1 MTKIM
6 NKMTA
11 VVFQEGRF
19 LKVTDNLGND
29 ISNQVDRRLRQY
41 AVSNNMEIVFEN
53 GEWTAPGYSA
63 GANTFG
69 FAKTVRV
76 EPEPVE
82 IVLVNPDAGH
92 EDVKTFI
99 HASVGLKP
107 ESLIMNDL
115 KWKYLVRSAM
125 RGRNIMMT
133 GPAGTGKTVAAKYL
147 VKALE
152 RPDYYFNLG
161 ATQDPRATLIGN
173 THFSKEDGTYFS
185 ESLFVKAIQ
194 TPNAVILLDELSR
207 AHPEAWNIL
216 MTVLDLNQRYL
227 RLDEKDGAP
236 TIKVAEG
243 VSFIATA
250 NIGNE
255 YTSTRVMDRA
265 LQDRFITIEMDALDT
280 DMEYALLKMKYPH
293 AHNESVKAIA
303 EIASLTRKEV
313 KAANPK
319 LTSALSTRA
328 AVELASLIYDGFTL
342 SEAAEVGIYPFFSED
357 GGVDSERTFVK
368 QIVQKYCINPET
380 SEEDLFGTEDVAK
393 AMPF

>member
-1 MTKIM
+1 MC
-6 NKMTA
+6 
-11 VVFQEGRF
+11 
-19 LKVTDNLGND
+19 
-29 ISNQVDRRLRQY
+29 Y
-41 AVSNNMEIVFEN
+41 
-53 GEWTAPGYSA
+53 
-63 GANTFG
+63 
-69 FAKTVRV
+69 
-76 EPEPVE
+76 
-82 IVLVNPDAGH
+82 
-92 EDVKTFI
+92 
-99 HASVGLKP
+99 
-107 ESLIMNDL
+107 
-115 KWKYLVRSAM
+115 
-125 RGRNIMMT
+125 
-133 GPAGTGKTVAAKYL
+133 
-147 VKALE
+147 
-152 RPDYYFNLG
+152 
-161 ATQDPRATLIGN
+161 
-173 THFSKEDGTYFS
+173 
-185 ESLFVKAIQ
+185 FVKAIQ

-380 SEEDLFGTEDVAK
+380 AEEDLFGTEDVAN